1 MAEEEEKLPAELRMK
16 LEEAEKF
23 RRYRYPDWKRGFR
36 FGFLGIFSAVFVIP
50 IAYMVTMQSNAKNL
64 LLNSA
69 GIVAAV
75 VVITFVFGAFRPP
88 RGL

>member
-23 RRYRYPDWKRGFR
+23 RQYKYPDWKRGFR
-36 FGFLGIFSAVFVIP
+36 FGFLGVFSAVFVIP

-64 LLNSA
+64 ILSSV
-69 GIVAAV
+69 GVVAAIM
-75 VVITFVFGAFRPP
+75 VIAFVFGAFRPP